1 MLFCGINIS
10 KIFISRMVA
19 TLGRIC
25 TKKKKKKKMESKKKK
40 KKEGIVFK
48 KKNYVSFV
56 EKNFSIRRALA
67 RNIWNKNSAAKKTL

>member
-40 KKEGIVFK
+40 KKKELYLK
-48 KKNYVSFV
+48 KKITFHSW
-56 EKNFSIRRALA
+56 R
-67 RNIWNKNSAAKKTL
+67 KTFPFGVH